1 MRSMT
6 PANKQ
11 KIADNQQN
19 KIIPDL
25 NKLPT
30 DSSENNAVT
39 EILSA
44 GGCENFSDYVRD
56 LGLSN
61 DPDLVVL
68 SSFHHYY
75 YDAEEMKNVRT
86 VISIKLLN
94 QVKDIRSFLRSIFIV
109 IPRKSN
115 FIGCFVDNKKFTGY
129 SLRYYTT
136 SSQARIG
143 SDNLENGIVSQIP
156 LINTIYSFIDSKT
169 NKFITARN
177 VSTLLEDHGFKV
189 LDMKEISGITY
200 FHSQKE

>member
-6 PANKQ
+6 PTDKQ

-19 KIIPDL
+19 KIVLDL
-25 NKLPT
+25 NKLPA
-30 DSSENNAVT
+30 DSTENNAVT

-75 YDAEEMKNVRT
+75 YDAEEMKNVR
-86 VISIKLLN
+86 S
-94 QVKDIRSFLRSIFIV
+94 
-109 IPRKSN
+109 
-115 FIGCFVDNKKFTGY
+115 
-129 SLRYYTT
+129 
-136 SSQARIG
+136 
-143 SDNLENGIVSQIP
+143 
-156 LINTIYSFIDSKT
+156 
-169 NKFITARN
+169 

-189 LDMKEISGITY
+189 LGMKEISGITY

>member
-6 PANKQ
+6 PTDKQ

-19 KIIPDL
+19 KIILDL
-25 NKLPT
+25 NKLPP

-136 SSQARIG
+136 SSQSRIG
-143 SDNLENGIVSQIP
+143 SENLENGIASQIP

-169 NKFITARN
+169 NKFITARS